1 MACLGTNHSKAP
13 LRSQMEQLQDMSAGI
28 SPSTSNAIWPQ
39 WQLPWY
45 FTWLY
50 SFLLVLFS
58 LV

>member
-1 MACLGTNHSKAP
+1 
-13 LRSQMEQLQDMSAGI
+13 MEQLQDMSAGI
-28 SPSTSNAIWPQ
+28 SPSISNAIWPQ